1 VICLLS
7 LVGVPP
13 LAGFFG
19 KLLLFAVALD
29 AGFGWLV
36 SSANSVLSL
45 AVYMR
50 LLATAYQRPADTRMP
65 SLSVVAAACTV
76 IVVGL
81 GLMYDTV
88 LQLDAEQSTKP
99 LLATDV
105 KASQD
110 GTAYEITVR
119 SGVRW
124 HDGKPLTADD
134 VKFTYEYFLANTQG
148 QFTTSLLAPV
158 DSITTSGADKLTVKL
173 KSPYRSF
180 TIRAPADVPIMPKHV
195 WEGVPGEKTKETL
208 ATVGSGPYKLLEC
221 TNILYRMRANKDNFL
236 GPPLVGELLFP
247 VIKDANT
254 ALQALRIAEI
264 QGWTQRAAAQAGPA
278 VRPGAAESSQRSQLR
293 QHHAAAQR

>member
-148 QFTTSLLAPV
+148 QFTTSLLAPRRLDHDLGRRQV
-158 DSITTSGADKLTVKL
+158 NRKAQVAISVLHDPRARRRADHAEACLGG
-173 KSPYRSF
+173 
-180 TIRAPADVPIMPKHV
+180 RAWREDEGDIGHGRV
-195 WEGVPGEKTKETL
+195 WPVQAARVHEH
-208 ATVGSGPYKLLEC
+208 
-221 TNILYRMRANKDNFL
+221 
-236 GPPLVGELLFP
+236 PLPHACQQGQLP
-247 VIKDANT
+247 RPT
-254 ALQALRIAEI
+254 ACR
-264 QGWTQRAAAQAGPA
+264 
-278 VRPGAAESSQRSQLR
+278 
-293 QHHAAAQR
+293 